1 MAEWKKVIVSGSNA
15 SLSRLVVDDDIQAN
29 RLSGSFSG
37 SFKGDGSGL
46 TGVSATALDIDNFGS
61 DHTSITVAG
70 TDKLPISDAGIEG
83 RINVSQLAT
92 PLAGTGV
99 EASSGTIR
107 IATTAAGNGLTGGG
121 GSALSIDADSES
133 GGDIQPVNVTANGV
147 GLDIQAIAGDG
158 LAADG
163 AANLAVNGGAGI
175 TVGSNVSVDSGSLL
189 PYFSSSIFGTVSG
202 DITITNAGVASIAAN
217 SVALGTDTTG
227 SYVATVANVTN
238 GGLTVNNSGT
248 ETAGVT
254 VALNLNDLAAATVNV
269 ANDSIAIIDADA
281 SNGTRKESIADLVAG
296 IAGTNL
302 TAGSGQ
308 LSLAS
313 SISGNHTF
321 SNNVTVSGNLTI
333 EGSQINASV
342 TNLDIEDRF
351 ILLNSGSA
359 DLLKSG
365 IIFGGSNNTLQSGSA
380 LIWDTNYNSDD
391 GRLAIVNAMGS
402 SDLTATADY
411 YIAGVYLGNA
421 ADAATAQAD
430 HSGNIRIDSGEIY
443 IYVVED

>member
-1 MAEWKKVIVSGSNA
+1 MAEWKKVIVSGSSAVLA
-15 SLSRLVVDDDIQAN
+15 SLNVDGAVVASTV
-29 RLSGSFSG
+29 SGSFSG
-37 SFKGDGSGL
+37 SFEGDGSGL

-70 TDKLPISDAGIEG
+70 TDKLLISDAGTEG

-133 GGDIQPVNVTANGV
+133 GADIQPVNVTANGIGV
-147 GLDIQAIAGDG
+147 DIAAIAGDG

-163 AANLAVNGGAGI
+163 AANLAVSAGAGI
-175 TVGSNVSVDSGSLL
+175 NVGANVSVNSGSLL

-202 DITITNAGVASIAAN
+202 DITITDAGVASIAAN

-227 SYVATVANVTN
+227 NYVATVANVTN
-238 GGLTVNNSGT
+238 GGLTVNNSGA
-248 ETAGVT
+248 ENAGVT
-254 VALNLNDLAAATVNV
+254 VAVNLNDLAAATVDV
-269 ANDSIAIIDADA
+269 SADSIAIIDAND
-281 SNGTRKESIADLVAG
+281 SSKTKKESIVD
-296 IAGTNL
+296 
-302 TAGSGQ
+302 
-308 LSLAS
+308 LAS
-313 SISGNHTF
+313 AMAGNNLGASGGAIGLADNISGNITF
-321 SNNVTVSGNLTI
+321 QDDVVVQGDLTI

-391 GRLAIVNAMGS
+391 GRLAIVNDMGS
-402 SDLTATADY
+402 GALTATADY

>member
-15 SLSRLVVDDDIQAN
+15 SLSRLIVDDDIQAN

-37 SFKGDGSGL
+37 SFEGDGSNL

-61 DHTSITVAG
+61 DHTGITVAG
-70 TDKLPISDAGIEG
+70 TDKLALSDAGTEG
-83 RINVSQLAT
+83 RINVSQLAA

-121 GSALSIDADSES
+121 GSALS
-133 GGDIQPVNVTANGV
+133 
-147 GLDIQAIAGDG
+147 
-158 LAADG
+158 
-163 AANLAVNGGAGI
+163 
-175 TVGSNVSVDSGSLL
+175 VDSGSLL

-202 DITITNAGVASIAAN
+202 DVTITSAGVASIAAN

-227 SYVATVANVTN
+227 NYVATVANVTN
-238 GGLTVNNSGT
+238 GGLTVNNSGA

-254 VALNLNDLAAATVNV
+254 VALNLNDLTAAAVDVT
-269 ANDSIAIIDADA
+269 ADSIAIIDSDA
-281 SNGTRKESIADLVAG
+281 AGGSRKESIADLVSAMAG
-296 IAGTNL
+296 NNLGASNGTLGLGDNL
-302 TAGSGQ
+302 SGD
-308 LSLAS
+308 
-313 SISGNHTF
+313 ITF
-321 SNNVTVSGNLTI
+321 QDNITVQGDLTI

-391 GRLAIVNAMGS
+391 GRLAIVNDMGS

-411 YIAGVYLGNA
+411 YIAGVYLGDA
-421 ADAATAQAD
+421 ASAATAQAD

-443 IYVVED
+443 IYVVEA